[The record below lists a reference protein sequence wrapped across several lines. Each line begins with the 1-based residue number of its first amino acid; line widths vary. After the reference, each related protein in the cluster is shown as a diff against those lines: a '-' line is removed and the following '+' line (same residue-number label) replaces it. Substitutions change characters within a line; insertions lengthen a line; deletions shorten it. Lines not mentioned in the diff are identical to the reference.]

1 MFLLHKVC
9 FVITFQLCEHTEG
22 LSSSPT
28 WAVSSYS
35 CNWLFCRQF
44 FSLSLFLSIHF
55 VLLVFLFP
63 VVGPNQTIQKYVV
76 ILKTN
81 QTMLSLIMTENSF
94 HRGSAVCGLRCEVQL
109 FVICVKGP
117 YNSPLT
123 TVLECTKWFQ
133 MVHRVAV
140 NSEFICIK

>member
-1 MFLLHKVC
+1 MLSHFNCASTLKDCHHHLRELCLHILATDYSVD
-9 FVITFQLCEHTEG
+9 
-22 LSSSPT
+22 SS
-28 WAVSSYS
+28 
-35 CNWLFCRQF
+35 F
-44 FSLSLFLSIHF
+44 LSLFLSIHF

-76 ILKTN
+76 ILETN